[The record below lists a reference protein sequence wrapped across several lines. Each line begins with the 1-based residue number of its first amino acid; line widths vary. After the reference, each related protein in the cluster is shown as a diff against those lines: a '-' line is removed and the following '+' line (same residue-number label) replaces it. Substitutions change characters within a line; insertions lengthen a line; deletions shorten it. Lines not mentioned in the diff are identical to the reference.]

1 MAVLRCLLLL
11 VLIAVAQCFVAP
23 PAAHAHSL
31 TRSRARSTLKAGD
44 DDDKPS
50 LFQLAGQFYNELMP
64 WGDPSK
70 VRTAVFKLSKLKD
83 EVLFL

>member
-1 MAVLRCLLLL
+1 MAVLRYVLLLA
-11 VLIAVAQCFVAP
+11 LIAAAQCFVAP

-31 TRSRARSTLKAGD
+31 AQKNRAASALKAGD

-70 VRTAVFKLSKLKD
+70 VRLPFTKS
-83 EVLFL
+83 